1 MSNPTLLQALQQF
14 EAVEANLTKLER
26 LCAEAL
32 KLIPQG
38 ISFGSDPAYE
48 DRCRAAIEVLKQI
61 PTIDGWK
68 PKMEFSD
75 LDSIAQTRFDFA
87 ELGEPLAEISF
98 ERSLEEPEQEL
109 REYRFRFNKKRR
121 ALIHD
126 ALTELVDQTDSIIR
140 VVRSKVTDLAPNE
153 KIVIPEWDQ
162 LRSHATQ
169 IHTLLGSSVSRPDGW
184 SDFVRHIR
192 FGYVHDF
199 RDIEK
204 QDWPS
209 IKEGLHAVLYGKD
222 DPIPIQIEELGHLVA
237 AKPVGHVPSKLEWSN
252 LSDEDFER
260 LIFALIGNE
269 KGYENPEWLM
279 QTRAPD
285 RGRDLSVMRVAK
297 DALTGTIRNRVIIQC
312 KHWME
317 KSVSITEIATLKEQ
331 MKLWEAP
338 RVDVLIIATS
348 GRFTKDAVDSIEG
361 HNGADSALRI
371 EMWPESHLE
380 MLLAARPGLIAEFGL
395 RKKNT

>member
-1 MSNPTLLQALQQF
+1 MNNPTLLQALQQF
-14 EAVEANLTKLER
+14 EAVEANLEKLER

-48 DRCRAAIEVLKQI
+48 DRCRAAEEVLKHL

-68 PKMEFSD
+68 PSLSFSD
-75 LDSIAQTRFDFA
+75 LDSIAQNRFDCA

-98 ERSLEEPEQEL
+98 ERSLEEPEREL

-121 ALIHD
+121 KLIHD
-126 ALTELVDQTDSIIR
+126 ALTELVDKIDNVIRVIRDKTGNSQTD
-140 VVRSKVTDLAPNE
+140 D
-153 KIVIPEWDQ
+153 KIEIPEWEE
-162 LRSHATQ
+162 LRTYASQ
-169 IHTLLGSSVSRPDGW
+169 IHTLLGSSVARPERW

-199 RDIEK
+199 QDIEK
-204 QDWPS
+204 FDWPTVR
-209 IKEGLHAVLYGKD
+209 EGLHAVLYGKD
-222 DPIPIQIEELGHLVA
+222 DPIPVQVEELGQLVS
-237 AKPVGHVPSKLEWSN
+237 AKPVGNIPSKLEWSN

-260 LIFALIGNE
+260 LVFALISNE
-269 KGYENPEWLM
+269 RGYENPEWLL

-285 RGRDLSVMRVAK
+285 RGRDLSVARVTR
-297 DALTGTIRNRVIIQC
+297 DTLTGTIRKRVIIQC
-312 KHWME
+312 KHWLQ
-317 KSVSITEIATLKEQ
+317 KSVSIAEIAALKEQ
-331 MKLWEAP
+331 MKLWGEP

-348 GRFTKDAVDSIEG
+348 GRFTNDAVDSIER
-361 HNGADSALRI
+361 HNRSDSALTI

-380 MLLAARPGLIAEFGL
+380 MILASRPGMIAEFGL
-395 RKKNT
+395 RDRA